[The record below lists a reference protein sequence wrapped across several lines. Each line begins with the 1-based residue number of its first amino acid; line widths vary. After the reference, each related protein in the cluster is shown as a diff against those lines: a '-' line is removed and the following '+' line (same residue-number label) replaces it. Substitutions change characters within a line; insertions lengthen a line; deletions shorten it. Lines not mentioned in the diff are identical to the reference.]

1 MKELKLKT
9 YKVLRGYFNEVK
21 EKELHIPEDAKFLY
35 TDGVCGDCLH
45 TGHNHYMVILRK
57 SDYTS
62 EDINTIINADTSS
75 LIGYD
80 EFDDLHILTIR
91 DIKFLEDYPE
101 ITPKQAMLE
110 FGLDKYYIVWKKN
123 DYFDD
128 DTISNIRSG
137 KISLKEGVSLLKYGK
152 IYKCA
157 KVLNFAGPF
166 SITLGIVYTGN
177 YFNDQPMYGID
188 VVTDIEFKTISS
200 DYTSIVSDDK
210 IIVTKDNSY
219 FVQMINEVIYK
230 INNYSD

>member
-9 YKVLRGYFNEVK
+9 YKVLQGYYNEIK
-21 EKELHIPEDAKFLY
+21 EKELHMPDDAKFLY
-35 TDGVCGDCLH
+35 SDGVCGDCLH

-62 EDINTIINADTSS
+62 EDINAIINADTAS

-80 EFDDLHILTIR
+80 EFDDLHIFTFR

-101 ITPKQAMLE
+101 ITSKQAMLE
-110 FGLDKYYIVWKKN
+110 FGLNKYYIVWKKN

-128 DTISNIRSG
+128 DIIANIRSG
-137 KISLKEGVSLLKYGK
+137 KISLKEGVSLLKSGK

-166 SITLGIVYTGN
+166 SITLAIVYTSN
-177 YFNDQPMYGID
+177 YFNDRPMYGID

-200 DYTSIVSDDK
+200 DYASILSDDN

-219 FVQMINEVIYK
+219 FEQMINEVIYK
-230 INNYSD
+230 IYNYID